1 MAQMMNDENK
11 KYRSAD
17 ILNYSALRK
26 FAAENRRNMTP
37 AEKALWQQLRGQQL
51 GVKFL
56 RQYIIG
62 NYIVDFFC
70 PSKQLIIEV
79 DGKYHYAEDNQDF
92 DNIRDTYLSLQGYK
106 VLRFINEQVLCNID
120 QVIATIQTQLCNLPP
135 LKGE

>member
-1 MAQMMNDENK
+1 MNDENK
-11 KYRSAD
+11 IYRQAD
-17 ILNYSALRK
+17 ILNYPALK
-26 FAAENRRNMTP
+26 EYAVENRRNMTP
-37 AEKALWQQLRGQQL
+37 AEKTLWQQLRCKRL

-70 PSKQLIIEV
+70 PSRQLIIEV

-92 DNIRDTYLSLQGYK
+92 DAIRDAYLSQQGYK

-120 QVIATIQTQLCNLPP
+120 QVIATIQTRL
-135 LKGE
+135 

>member
-1 MAQMMNDENK
+1 MMNDENK

-120 QVIATIQTQLCNLPP
+120 QVIAKIQTQLCNLPP

>member
-1 MAQMMNDENK
+1 MNDENK

>member
-1 MAQMMNDENK
+1 MMNDENK

>member
-1 MAQMMNDENK
+1 MNDENK
-11 KYRSAD
+11 KYRSAN
-17 ILNYSALRK
+17 ILNYAALRE

-37 AEKALWQQLRGQQL
+37 AEKVLWQQLRDKQL
-51 GVKFL
+51 GARFL

-70 PSKQLIIEV
+70 PSKQLIVEV

-92 DNIRDTYLSLQGYK
+92 DNIRDAYLSQQGYT

-120 QVIATIQTQLCNLPP
+120 QVIATIQPQLCNLPP

>member
-1 MAQMMNDENK
+1 MNDENK
-11 KYRSAD
+11 IYRQAD
-17 ILNYSALRK
+17 ILNYPALK
-26 FAAENRRNMTP
+26 EYAAENRRNMTP
-37 AEKALWQQLRGQQL
+37 AEKALWQQLRCKRL

-79 DGKYHYAEDNQDF
+79 DGKYYYAEDNQDF
-92 DNIRDTYLSLQGYK
+92 DAIRDAYLSQQGYK

-120 QVIATIQTQLCNLPP
+120 QVIATIRTRL
-135 LKGE
+135 